1 MVIST
6 DKEALTKP
14 LNFVLK
20 KARTASAEREA
31 KAKEAAIKTTQDP
44 TDVQVTT
51 AAGKSDEERGTWGS
65 QWDFAMSCI
74 AYAVGLGNVWRF
86 PYLCFKNGGGEN
98 TFSLHTYTYSSVF
111 VYNLIWEVFFCLLS
125 RLINAISAI
134 IVELPH
140 EKYVQE
146 SHLN

>member
-31 KAKEAAIKTTQDP
+31 KAKEAAIKTQEP

-51 AAGKSDEERGTWGS
+51 AGKSDDERGTWGS

-86 PYLCFKNGGGEN
+86 PYLCFKNGGGKI
-98 TFSLHTYTYSSVF
+98 TFSYYFF
-111 VYNLIWEVFFCLLS
+111 VYND
-125 RLINAISAI
+125 
-134 IVELPH
+134 
-140 EKYVQE
+140 
-146 SHLN
+146 

>member
-31 KAKEAAIKTTQDP
+31 KAKEAAIKTQEP

-51 AAGKSDEERGTWGS
+51 AGKSDDERGTWGS

-111 VYNLIWEVFFCLLS
+111 FLP
-125 RLINAISAI
+125 I
-134 IVELPH
+134 I
-140 EKYVQE
+140 
-146 SHLN
+146 

>member
-31 KAKEAAIKTTQDP
+31 KAKEAAIKTTQEP
-44 TDVQVTT
+44 CTDVQVTT
-51 AAGKSDEERGTWGS
+51 AGKSDDERGTWGS

-98 TFSLHTYTYSSVF
+98 NTFSLILF
-111 VYNLIWEVFFCLLS
+111 VY
-125 RLINAISAI
+125 
-134 IVELPH
+134 
-140 EKYVQE
+140 
-146 SHLN
+146 LNVAGKS